1 MAFRIRTLTPND
13 PPDSFPD
20 PAQAGVALGFP
31 DGLVAIG
38 GDLSPNRLLAAY
50 RRGIFPWFNEDQPI
64 LWWSP
69 DPRAVIFPDQF
80 HMSRSLARM
89 VRQPD
94 WAYSLNQAF
103 GKVIR
108 GCASNRGE
116 YGTWITPEMLAAY
129 EAMHERGHAH
139 SVESWYQGELA
150 GGIYG
155 LRLGNVFFGESMYS
169 AKTGGSK
176 VAISGLIRVC
186 LASGLKM
193 LDCQLASAHLKTL
206 GMIELPRGEFLAQL
220 GKDPKEPPTS
230 DDWEFGQR
238 AAAELQ
244 QLHKLTN

>member
-20 PAQAGVALGFP
+20 PEQAGVALGFP
-31 DGLVAIG
+31 DGLVAVG

-69 DPRAVIFPDQF
+69 DPRAVIFPDHF

-89 VRQPD
+89 VRQPE
-94 WAYSLNQAF
+94 WEYSLNQAF
-103 GKVIR
+103 DKVIR

-116 YGTWITPEMLAAY
+116 YGTWITPEMLTAY
-129 EAMHERGHAH
+129 EAMHKRGYAH

-220 GKDPKEPPTS
+220 GKEPKEPPTS
-230 DDWEFGQR
+230 ADWEFGQR